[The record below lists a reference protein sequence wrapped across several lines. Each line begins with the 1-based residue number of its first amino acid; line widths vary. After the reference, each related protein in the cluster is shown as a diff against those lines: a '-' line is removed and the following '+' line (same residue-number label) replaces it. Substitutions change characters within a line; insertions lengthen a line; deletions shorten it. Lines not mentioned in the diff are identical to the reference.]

1 MNNELICT
9 RLQQL
14 LDERWP
20 ITDETNSDRRAHWGR
35 NREIFTEGYNAR
47 IAEENSSGLTNREV
61 LERDYN
67 PSQDH
72 SDFHTIK

>member
-1 MNNELICT
+1 MD

-20 ITDETNSDRRAHWGR
+20 ISNPALRPTTRNGRAR
-35 NREIFTEGYNAR
+35 MRKIFTEGYNAR
-47 IAEENSSGLTNREV
+47 IAEEKSIGLTNREV